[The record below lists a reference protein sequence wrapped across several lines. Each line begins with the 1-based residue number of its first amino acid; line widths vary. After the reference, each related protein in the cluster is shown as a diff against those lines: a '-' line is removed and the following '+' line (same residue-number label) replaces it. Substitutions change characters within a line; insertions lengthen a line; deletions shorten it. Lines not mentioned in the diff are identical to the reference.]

1 MPVIACNT
9 IITNST
15 RFLGFT
21 IDSTLSWKDHI
32 VELKSKLNKACY
44 AVRAIKP
51 FMSLNVLKMIYF
63 SSVHSV
69 MSYGI
74 IFWGKSHHSDSICK
88 IQKRIIRIITNTGR
102 HDSCCQLYKQLQILP
117 LPSQYAVFSHY
128 LFCLP

>member
-9 IITNST
+9 IIANST

-51 FMSLNVLKMIYF
+51 FMSLNVLKIIYF
-63 SSVHSV
+63 PYVHSV
-69 MSYGI
+69 MSFGI
-74 IFWGKSHHSDSICK
+74 IMGGNSQHGDNIFI
-88 IQKRIIRIITNTGR
+88 IQNE
-102 HDSCCQLYKQLQILP
+102 QQ
-117 LPSQYAVFSHY
+117 
-128 LFCLP
+128 